1 LSGAGSFKDSGFKQD
16 LQRLTYWYL
25 DHGYVKFRYENPVV
39 TVSDDKK
46 WLYISIYVEEGEQYN
61 MGAQEFSGDLL
72 FSKEELAEDVTLKKD
87 DTFKISKRNAD
98 IQKLTEKYQDL
109 GYAFVNV
116 IPKMNIHDETRTVDI
131 DYYFEKGNLAY
142 FGEIWVVG
150 NSKTHD
156 KVIRRELRVHEGE
169 LFNGTNFRISKE
181 RVERLGFFQP
191 GEVIFNQ
198 ITRKGTDNIV
208 DLEITVKER
217 STGSIN
223 LGAGYGS
230 QSKFFLT
237 TQISEINL
245 MGRGQ
250 ILSFQATYAA
260 DRIAKSF
267 NLGFTEPYTLD
278 TKWSTGA
285 DVFFMTFKVPG
296 KYLMRKLGF
305 DLRVGYPLTDD
316 VSAYITYKNEGL
328 AVVDRFDPEIDS
340 SLDEGVLSSVI

>member
-1 LSGAGSFKDSGFKQD
+1 
-16 LQRLTYWYL
+16 
-25 DHGYVKFRYENPVV
+25 
-39 TVSDDKK
+39 
-46 WLYISIYVEEGEQYN
+46 
-61 MGAQEFSGDLL
+61 
-72 FSKEELAEDVTLKKD
+72 
-87 DTFKISKRNAD
+87 
-98 IQKLTEKYQDL
+98 
-109 GYAFVNV
+109 
-116 IPKMNIHDETRTVDI
+116 
-131 DYYFEKGNLAY
+131 
-142 FGEIWVVG
+142 
-150 NSKTHD
+150 
-156 KVIRRELRVHEGE
+156 
-169 LFNGTNFRISKE
+169 
-181 RVERLGFFQP
+181 
-191 GEVIFNQ
+191 
-198 ITRKGTDNIV
+198 
-208 DLEITVKER
+208 VKER

-340 SLDEGVLSSVI
+340 SLDEGVLSSVIWSVARDKRNNRMEPTNGSYQNAAFETAGLGGNKKFLKFTASNSFYRPIVGDLVFRNKIEYGHITMMGSKRIPPAEKFYLGGPNNLKGFDDFSIGPSRVLSSGLQEPLGGTVEMFTLVELEYPLIREAGLKFVTFFDAGNAFAKFPGTQGEDLIIRTDWGFGIRWFSPIGPLRFEWGFPFAPRPNEDSPKFSFFIGPPF